1 MNLAIEIV
9 SVGKNRIS
17 NGISDGLAANTLIT
31 ETEEPVV
38 ENEKNI
44 DTEKQPGEEDVV
56 DANKDS
62 PANEP

>member
-1 MNLAIEIV
+1 MQ
-9 SVGKNRIS
+9 GKVIHICGYTFYR
-17 NGISDGLAANTLIT
+17 

-62 PANEP
+62 PANEPEEKEPEDKVHRLF